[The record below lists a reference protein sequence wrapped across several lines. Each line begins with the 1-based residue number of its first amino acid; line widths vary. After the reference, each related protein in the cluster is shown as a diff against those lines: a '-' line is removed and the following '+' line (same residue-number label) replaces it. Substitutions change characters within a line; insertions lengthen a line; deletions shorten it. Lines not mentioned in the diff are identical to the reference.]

1 MLHMYYEMTCLFAIC
16 LFVTVTLCYYCVTI
30 CYCHLIATI
39 LINETV
45 CSFEVSRQKKK
56 KNV

>member
-1 MLHMYYEMTCLFAIC
+1 MLHMYYEMTC